1 MKDREMNEKRKYK
14 AIFWDWNGTLL
25 DDVLPSLN
33 AVNDL
38 LELYKKEKIS
48 LEQYYSYVD
57 TPIYKF
63 YERIFD
69 LNEVPMSV
77 IKPHYIA
84 FYERYE
90 NDVNLAIGAIELLE
104 KCKENG
110 MKMYVISAA
119 HIDDLTKHAKR
130 LGAYEYFDKISAAT
144 DYDAGSKI
152 DRALKL
158 LEDEK
163 IDRNEAIMIGD
174 TLHDLHTAEAIGIEC
189 LLYSKGH
196 TDFDTLNSTKK
207 TVLSDFAE
215 IEQYI
220 FSDIAN

>member
-1 MKDREMNEKRKYK
+1 MSKYK
-14 AIFWDWNGTLL
+14 VIFWDWNGTLL

-38 LELYKKEKIS
+38 LEMYKKEKIS

-84 FYERYE
+84 FYEKYE
-90 NDVNLAIGAIELLE
+90 NSVNLAFGALDLLK
-104 KCKENG
+104 KCKKNG
-110 MKMYVISAA
+110 IKSYVISAA
-119 HIDDLTKHAKR
+119 HIDDLTKHSKR

-152 DRALKL
+152 DRARRL

-163 IDRNEAIMIGD
+163 IDNDEVLMIGD
-174 TLHDLHTAEAIGIEC
+174 TLHDLQTADALGIEC
-189 LLYSKGH
+189 VLYSKGH
-196 TDFDTLNSTKK
+196 TDFDTLSSTGKP
-207 TVLSDFAE
+207 VLSTIGE
-215 IEQYI
+215 IDKYI
-220 FSDIAN
+220 FGDIAN